1 MKKHRLAAWLLTV
14 AVVLTGCASDP
25 PAGSSSVQTG
35 GTSSESSA
43 ESGRIRTEM
52 DADAWMY
59 GTSTTKEF
67 TAHKKPV
74 LKGGNPAA
82 LKDDFV
88 ADDHAELYVC
98 FN

>member
-74 LKGGNPAA
+74 LKGGQRVRSDGIPERSIS
-82 LKDDFV
+82 
-88 ADDHAELYVC
+88 AEEILT
-98 FN
+98 